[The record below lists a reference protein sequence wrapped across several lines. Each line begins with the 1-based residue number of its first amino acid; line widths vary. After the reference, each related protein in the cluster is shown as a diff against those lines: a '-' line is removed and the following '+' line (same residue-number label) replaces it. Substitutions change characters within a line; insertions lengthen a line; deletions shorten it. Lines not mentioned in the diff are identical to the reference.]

1 MIGDRFM
8 WGKGYATE
16 AIQLTSEYAFNYL
29 KLLKLNAVCY
39 ESNVGSI
46 LAFLKASY
54 TIEGY

>member
-1 MIGDRFM
+1 M